1 MPYDPLN
8 FANKPN
14 DLENTP
20 VDKYALQMAEEELR
34 SDQAVV
40 NESSQSVN
48 NIKQQEQQTQADQTA
63 KDTKATN
70 LDQESSAL
78 DVGKGIQEY
87 ARIGLE
93 GRNAVVGGFIDFAED
108 VGRKTGA
115 KWLNL
120 DDSLTPQNTTE
131 WGKAARRIV
140 SVVGPNLV
148 ALAATRKSFGGLA
161 KDWPGISSL
170 TKLNRPIQAGLTGAA
185 GAGIGV
191 GIDQISRESED
202 MNLTGTLKKEF
213 PATFGWIPDD
223 IATLDTDSP
232 DVKRSKNTWEGFGLN
247 PLTEGIVYLAKAAKG
262 LKGMVTGTKI
272 IPLDDTARV
281 SVAKEA
287 ESLKPVTGDPAVD
300 SVIRSI
306 EARDTH
312 ETASVMDEF
321 KRNPNPENP
330 TPRMNPDLFSK
341 QETGIHGIRPNAVR
355 RAMVDAGR
363 IHKNIDTVDG
373 VLENIVTEPALREGL
388 DAALEGKRTVV
399 AGISSGIRESGK
411 FKAVTQLGKEVDPR
425 TMDEGMLAMYKQIID
440 PDNKIDDLADV
451 FIDEKFINNNFKV
464 AGKGIDQITDRAYTT
479 SMLAIKRL
487 MDDYMGVEAA
497 KASALAINSTAGEVV
512 SMASGVKILGNQINT
527 GEVQQR
533 ILDKVEFLLN
543 ETWVNSYASGMAL
556 RNKGFWAKAR
566 NIADMGRFAKEA
578 NADISEKFAQKA
590 AQNKEFVDNLR
601 QISRDNPEY
610 LKPLMEAYDLT
621 NGNVRT
627 INALNGWFNKH
638 LHPAGLITKGII
650 DGEPNVPNYVQ
661 QGIWSTIYNSY
672 LSSTATFT
680 SAWVGNATMLINKP
694 LSSLLGAGL
703 DPELLKRNWVKYG
716 AVGDS
721 FQKAAEYARTQT
733 KKIFDDPVKYGAIDR
748 PDLALMDEDRWMV
761 LENVAKARQAS
772 GEEGPMAMY
781 NMAKSLRDLNNWSG
795 VRYSANLMGSGDAF
809 SRAFIASA
817 DARAKAYDQLL
828 DEGKEITQATL
839 KEASE
844 RMYRDMFDSD
854 GIIRGETV
862 DFQTKEVAMAL
873 DGPAS
878 QAVSGLVKAMPIL
891 KPFILFPRTTGNM
904 LMMGV
909 KHTPL
914 TFFMRESRIAAMPS
928 RATPEDIA
936 EFMNGRG
943 ITKYSHADFLE
954 ATSEVRGRV
963 ALGAF
968 TVFGANQLLLQGRLT
983 GNPPA
988 DKERRS
994 AMEKAMG
1001 GAYWNSI
1008 KGPDGQW
1015 HSHAP
1020 FQPYSSILAASADL
1034 STLFWSN
1041 PNQAITEELAQ
1052 KLIYVVGLNAA
1063 NKSWTQGIAQF
1074 MDLTSGDMGAFNR
1087 TVASLGNA
1095 VIPGAGLRGQVSRI
1109 YDPALREVENDIG
1122 QYMRNRNGWLDIFD
1136 PKGKLPYARDIFNGD
1151 ILNNHNLVN
1160 RLVNAS
1166 TPFKIN
1172 IDKMTPGRQLLIDS
1186 GFDAVPAITKY
1197 SGSPDQYTTDQRSK
1211 IAAYMGIYGD
1221 VDKQLNE
1228 LASKKWV
1235 KDEMTAIIKAR
1246 REGITSKD
1254 FDTSQGNVHAEI
1266 RRIIERAKNFGEQ
1279 KMLNETPEIRTK
1291 VFDKRQNEMKLRTG
1305 QYDQLINL
1313 PNGK

>member
-14 DLENTP
+14 DLEKTP
-20 VDKYALQMAEEELR
+20 VDNYALQMAGEELR
-34 SDQAVV
+34 SEQAAV
-40 NESSQSVN
+40 NETTQSVN
-48 NIKQQEQQTQADQTA
+48 NIKQQEKQVTADQAVKDDKA
-63 KDTKATN
+63 KN
-70 LDQESSAL
+70 LDKDSSAL
-78 DVGKGIQEY
+78 DIGKGVQEY
-87 ARIGLE
+87 VRLGLE

-120 DDSLTPQNTTE
+120 DDNLTPQNTTE

-148 ALAATRKSFGGLA
+148 ALAATKKFFGGWA
-161 KDWPGISSL
+161 KDWPGISNL
-170 TKLNRPIQAGLTGAA
+170 TKLNKPIQAGLTGAA

-330 TPRMNPDLFSK
+330 TPRMNPDLFSR

-388 DAALEGKRTVV
+388 DAALQGKRTVV
-399 AGISSGIRESGK
+399 AGIASGIRESGT

-425 TMDEGMLAMYKQIID
+425 TMNDGMLAMYKQIID

-451 FIDEKFINNNFKV
+451 FLDEKIINNNFKI
-464 AGKGIDQITDRAYTT
+464 AGKGVEQITDRAYTT
-479 SMLAIKRL
+479 AMLSIKRL

-512 SMASGVKILGNQINT
+512 GLASGVKIMGNQINT

-566 NIADMGRFAKEA
+566 NIADLGRFAIEA

-590 AQNKEFVDNLR
+590 AQNKEFTDNLR

-638 LHPAGLITKGII
+638 LNPAGLITKGFI
-650 DGEPNVPNYVQ
+650 DGEPNIPNYVQ

-672 LSSTATFT
+672 LASTATFT
-680 SAWVGNATMLINKP
+680 AAWVGNATMLINKP
-694 LSSLLGAGL
+694 LASLLGAGI

-721 FQKAAEYARTQT
+721 FQKAAEYTRIQT

-748 PDLALMDEDRWMV
+748 PDLALMEEDRWMV
-761 LENVAKARQAS
+761 LENVARARQAS

-828 DEGKEITQATL
+828 DEGKEITKETL

-844 RMYRDMFDSD
+844 RIYRDMFDSD

-878 QAVSGLVKAMPIL
+878 QAVSGLVSAVPIL

-914 TFFMRESRIAAMPS
+914 SFFMRESRTAAIPS
-928 RATPEDIA
+928 RATAEDIA

-943 ITKYSHADFLE
+943 ITKYTHADFLE
-954 ATSEVRGRV
+954 AASEVRGRV
-963 ALGAF
+963 ALGGFA
-968 TVFGANQLLLQGRLT
+968 VYGANQLLLQGRLT
-983 GNPPA
+983 GNPPS

-1015 HSHAP
+1015 YSHAA
-1020 FQPYSSILAASADL
+1020 FQPYSSILAAAADV
-1034 STLFWSN
+1034 STLFLSN
-1041 PNQAITEELAQ
+1041 PNQAITEELTQ

-1074 MDLTSGDMGAFNR
+1074 MDLTSGDIGAFNR

-1095 VIPGAGLRGQVSRI
+1095 VIPYAGLRGQVSRI

-1122 QYMRNRNGWLDIFD
+1122 QYMRNRNGWMDIFD
-1136 PKGKLPYARDIFNGD
+1136 PKGKLPYARDMFDGN

-1160 RLVNAS
+1160 RFVNAS

-1172 IDKMTPGRQLLIDS
+1172 ADKMTPGRQLMIDS

-1197 SGSPDQYTTDQRSK
+1197 SGSPDQYTNDQKSK
-1211 IAAYMGIYGD
+1211 IAAYMGIYGNID
-1221 VDKQLNE
+1221 GQLND
-1228 LASKKWV
+1228 LADKKWV
-1235 KDEMTAIIKAR
+1235 KDEMTFIIKAR
-1246 REGITSKD
+1246 REGLTSKE
-1254 FDTSQGNVHAEI
+1254 FDTSQGNVHKEI
-1266 RRIIERAKNFGEQ
+1266 RRIIEQAKNFAEQ
-1279 KMLNETPEIRTK
+1279 KMLNETPEIRAK
-1291 VFDKRQNEMKLRTG
+1291 VFDKRKREMQVRTQ
-1305 QYDQLINL
+1305 QYDQVINL
-1313 PNGK
+1313 RNGK

>member
-40 NESSQSVN
+40 NQSSQSVN
-48 NIKQQEQQTQADQTA
+48 NIKQQEQQVIAEQTA
-63 KDTKATN
+63 KDERAKN
-70 LDQESSAL
+70 LGNESSAL
-78 DVGKGIQEY
+78 D
-87 ARIGLE
+87 IGQGVQQAFRGAIEAPTAL
-93 GRNAVVGGFIDFAED
+93 VGGFIDFAED

-115 KWLNL
+115 KWLDL

-131 WGKAARRIV
+131 YGKALRSIV

-148 ALAATRKSFGGLA
+148 AMAATRKFFGGWA
-161 KDWPGISSL
+161 KDWPGISNL
-170 TKLNRPIQAGLTGAA
+170 TKLNKPIKAGLTLAA
-185 GAGIGV
+185 DAGIGV
-191 GIDQISRESED
+191 GIDQVSRTAED
-202 MNLTGTLKKEF
+202 DNLSGTLKKEF
-213 PATFGWIPDD
+213 PAAFGWLPDD

-232 DVKRSKNTWEGFGLN
+232 DVKRKKNTWEGFGMSGLID
-247 PLTEGIVYLAKAAKG
+247 GIGYIAKAAKALRG
-262 LKGMVTGTKI
+262 TQTGIKI
-272 IPLDDTARV
+272 IPLDDTAKA

-287 ESLKPVTGDPAVD
+287 ESVKTVTGDPAVD
-300 SVIRSI
+300 SVIRNI
-306 EARDTH
+306 EARDSH
-312 ETASVMDEF
+312 ETASVLDEF
-321 KRNPNPENP
+321 QRNPNPENP

-388 DAALEGKRTVV
+388 DAALQGKRTVV
-399 AGISSGIRESGK
+399 AGIASGIRESGN

-425 TMDEGMLAMYKQIID
+425 TMDDGMLAMYKQIID
-440 PDNKIDDLADV
+440 PDNKIDDIADV
-451 FIDEKFINNNFKV
+451 FLDEKFINTNFKI
-464 AGKGIDQITDRAYTT
+464 AGKGIEQINDRAYTT
-479 SMLAIKRL
+479 AMLSIRRL

-497 KASALAINSTAGEVV
+497 KASALAINSTAGEIVGL
-512 SMASGVKILGNQINT
+512 SSGVKILGNQVNT
-527 GEVQQR
+527 AEVQQR

-556 RNKGFWAKAR
+556 RNKGFWRKAGD
-566 NIADMGRFAKEA
+566 ILTMGRLAKEA
-578 NADISEKFAQKA
+578 DADIAEKFAQKA
-590 AQNKEFVDNLR
+590 AQNKEFADTLR

-610 LKPLMEAYDLT
+610 LKPLFEAYDLT

-638 LHPAGLITKGII
+638 LHPAGLITKGFI
-650 DGEPNVPNYVQ
+650 DGEPNIPNYVQ
-661 QGIWSTIYNSY
+661 QGIWSTIYNSI

-761 LENVAKARQAS
+761 LENVAKARQVS

-795 VRYSANLMGSGDAF
+795 IRYSANLMGSGDAF

-817 DARAKAYDQLL
+817 DARAKAYDQIL
-828 DEGKEITQATL
+828 DEGKEITKETL

-844 RMYRDMFDSD
+844 RIYRDMFDSD

-878 QAVSGLVKAMPIL
+878 QAVSGLVKVIPLL

-968 TVFGANQLLLQGRLT
+968 TVYGANQLLLQGRLT

-988 DKERRS
+988 NKERRS

-1008 KGPDGQW
+1008 KGLDGRW
-1015 HSHAP
+1015 ISHAP
-1020 FQPYSSILAASADL
+1020 FQPYSSILAASADI

-1041 PNQAITEELAQ
+1041 PNQAITEELTQ

-1063 NKSWTQGIAQF
+1063 NKSWTQGVAQF
-1074 MDLTSGDMGAFNR
+1074 MDLTSGDIGAFNR

-1095 VIPGAGLRGQVSRI
+1095 IIPGAGLRGQISRI

-1136 PKGKLPYARDIFNGD
+1136 PEGKLPYARDMFNGD

-1160 RLVNAS
+1160 RFVNAS

-1186 GFDAVPAITKY
+1186 GFDAVPAITKF
-1197 SGSPDQYTTDQRSK
+1197 SGSPDQYTKDQKSK

-1221 VDKQLNE
+1221 IDKQLNE
-1228 LASKKWV
+1228 LANKKWV
-1235 KDEMTAIIKAR
+1235 KDEMTFIIKAR
-1246 REGITSKD
+1246 REGITSKQ
-1254 FDTSQGNVHAEI
+1254 FDTSQGNVHQAI
-1266 RRIIERAKNFGEQ
+1266 RQIIERGKNFGEQ
-1279 KMLNETPEIRTK
+1279 KMLNETPEIRAT
-1291 VFDKRQNEMKLRTG
+1291 VFNKRKAEMQVRTG
-1305 QYDQLINL
+1305 QYDQILNL